1 MVNRTNELIK
11 KTNECGLTT
20 IHFLDAPLDKTTTAF
35 NLVKEKCTP
44 HFVYLFLIPP
54 TAKTATATKI

>member
-1 MVNRTNELIK
+1 M
-11 KTNECGLTT
+11 KTNECRLTT

-54 TAKTATATKI
+54 IAKTTTATKI